1 MIYGTDKKT
10 AHRRLLRYMAGL
22 VLAVLERDG
31 ALTVRALEGPVS
43 DAFDAHGLRLA
54 RKAKCPTATA
64 AVDRNIGTVV
74 TSLYGA
80 GFVRVGGLSAPRY
93 TLTAHRVTVS
103 HTQAEVDLGVGRSSV
118 RRWAKA
124 GMVERRDGGRDV
136 VLWQP
141 AGSDGAQPRI
151 FFPAR
156 PPLPKQGDLPLQEV
170 QVKVS
175 TEGMDT
181 EAMAAVDL
189 KPAPAPPWT
198 VTTCETARFD
208 VDGVQIEATR
218 GGERPTVGYDAD
230 EDGFRMEAAD
240 PAAVL
245 RYARTLEA
253 AALWAMGGEA

>member
-10 AHRRLLRYMAGL
+10 ARRRLMRYMAGL
-22 VLAVLERDG
+22 VLAVLEREDSDM
-31 ALTVRALEGPVS
+31 TVRALEGPVA

-64 AVDRNIGTVV
+64 AVARNLTTVCKD
-74 TSLYGA
+74 LFAA
-80 GFVRVGGLSAPRY
+80 GLLALTPNVRAPRY
-93 TLTAHRVTVS
+93 ALGAHRVTVS
-103 HTQAEVDLGVGRSSV
+103 HTQAEFDLGVGRSSV

-141 AGSDGAQPRI
+141 VGSDGAQAGI

-156 PPLPKQGDLPLQEV
+156 PALPKQGDLPLAEPAQGAQGAQE
-170 QVKVS
+170 
-175 TEGMDT
+175 
-181 EAMAAVDL
+181 A
-189 KPAPAPPWT
+189 KPAPAAPPWT
-198 VTTCETARFD
+198 VTTCETACFE
-208 VDGVQIEATR
+208 VDGVQVIAER
-218 GGERPTVGYDAD
+218 GGERPRVGYDD
-230 EDGFRMEAAD
+230 NDDGFCMVDAD

-253 AALWAMGGEA
+253 AALWALGGEA